1 MKLCLKWHN
10 LSLLYIW
17 SGAQEAIVKI
27 MEQQK
32 QQELRGLFHM
42 LEHTAKIAEDAALT
56 GAFSGGESQCI
67 SQFNNVLKRLTDI
80 DAIPDGLFEV
90 LPTDASFSH
99 IGIACHQLAA
109 YLNEGLE
116 TTADF
121 KGWFSSFFGERFMEN
136 LTEELADKPFGDLI
150 RKAVPDFLTETTLED
165 IVEVFPVAPG
175 GKLTIDADFGA
186 IDVQSA
192 ESDNLSVRVRRAAE
206 LKEDRRAG
214 EILKNFDV
222 QMAHEAVDVNIEAK
236 FRGPAKQWR
245 RAKKRLDVQFEIVV
259 PRNYAL
265 DLKTADEE
273 ISVVDIVGDVHVHT
287 AGAGLRLQNITG
299 RIDGTTSGGDID
311 LKGFEGDAAL
321 RTSGGNI
328 TLARGNGDVKAKTS
342 GSNIQ
347 MTDVSGAI
355 SAATSGGNITLRGC
369 KGGADVKTAGGS
381 IEVEN
386 DGPVLAKT
394 SGGSIRCQLQEVAS
408 SQNLL
413 LNLEATGGSIN
424 ASLVPDIAATVE
436 AKVLGGS
443 ITTEFP
449 VAAETAGT
457 VKPDQLHGT
466 INGGGPLLRLFSVG
480 GNVILRKTEVHNPKK
495 V

>member
-1 MKLCLKWHN
+1 
-10 LSLLYIW
+10 
-17 SGAQEAIVKI
+17 
-27 MEQQK
+27 MEQQR

-56 GAFSGGESQCI
+56 GTFSRGETQCI
-67 SQFNNVLKRLTDI
+67 SQFNNVLRRLSDI
-80 DAIPDGLFEV
+80 NAIPDGLFDELQSDV
-90 LPTDASFSH
+90 SFSQ

-109 YLNEGLE
+109 YLNEGLD
-116 TTADF
+116 TTPDF

-136 LTEELADKPFGDLI
+136 LTEELSDKPFGDLI

-186 IDVQSA
+186 IDVRSA
-192 ESDNLSVRVRRAAE
+192 EGDNLSVHIRRAAQ

-222 QMAHEAVDVNIEAK
+222 QMTHEAVDVNIAAK
-236 FRGPAKQWR
+236 FRGPVKQWKK
-245 RAKKRLDVQFEIVV
+245 AKKRLDVQFEIVV
-259 PRNYAL
+259 PRNYTL

-273 ISVVDIVGDVHVHT
+273 ISVVDIVGDVNVHT

-299 RIDGTTSGGDID
+299 RIDGTTSGGNIE
-311 LKGFEGDAAL
+311 LKAFEGDAAL
-321 RTSGGNI
+321 RTSGGTI
-328 TLARGNGDVKAKTS
+328 TLEEGAGDVKAKTS
-342 GSNIQ
+342 GGNIKV
-347 MTDVSGAI
+347 TDVMGAVNGE
-355 SAATSGGNITLRGC
+355 TSGGNVTLRDC

-394 SGGSIRCQLQEVAS
+394 SGGSIRCQLQETAS

-413 LNLEATGGSIN
+413 LDLETTGGSIN
-424 ASLVPDIAATVE
+424 TSLVPDIAATVD

-443 ITTEFP
+443 VTTEFP
-449 VAAETAGT
+449 VAAETTGV
-457 VKPDQLHGT
+457 VKSNQLRGT

-480 GNVILRKTEVHNPKK
+480 GNVILRKAEGHTPTEV
-495 V
+495 